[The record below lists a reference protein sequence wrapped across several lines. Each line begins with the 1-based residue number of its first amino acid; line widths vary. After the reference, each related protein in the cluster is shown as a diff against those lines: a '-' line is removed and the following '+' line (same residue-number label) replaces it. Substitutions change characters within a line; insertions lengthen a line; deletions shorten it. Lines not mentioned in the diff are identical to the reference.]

1 MSFDGILQW
10 LESTPIA
17 VAISE
22 GDTLFPLLEAIHVL
36 AITMVVGSI
45 LIVDLRL
52 VGLASNGR
60 RVERVLGEVL
70 PLTWSAFAV
79 AACSGL
85 LLFASKAVTYGHNAF
100 FLRKMVLLALAGIN
114 MLVFHL
120 VTGRDIAVSS
130 AGTAPPL
137 AAKVAGFTSMA
148 LWFGIVACG
157 RWVGFTLH

>member
-1 MSFDGILQW
+1 MGFDGILQW

-17 VAISE
+17 IAISE

-52 VGLASNGR
+52 VGLASTGR
-60 RVERVLGEVL
+60 KVERVLGEVL
-70 PLTWSAFAV
+70 PLTWGAFVV

-114 MLVFHL
+114 MMVFHF
-120 VTGRDIAVSS
+120 VTGRHIAVSS

-137 AAKVAGFTSMA
+137 AAKVAGVTSML

-157 RWVGFTLH
+157 RWIGFTLH